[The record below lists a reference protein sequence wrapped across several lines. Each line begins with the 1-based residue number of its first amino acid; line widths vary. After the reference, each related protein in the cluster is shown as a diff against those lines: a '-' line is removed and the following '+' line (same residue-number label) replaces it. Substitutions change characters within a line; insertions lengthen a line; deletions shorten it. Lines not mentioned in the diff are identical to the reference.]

1 MRIPA
6 PAGFPGLEDLLGTTS
21 DDSKD
26 RCASLLRALTD
37 LYLQRPVHTLE
48 DDHYYTELAL
58 RLIDS
63 ADVSERATLAARLAA
78 CPSAPLPVL
87 KRLAR
92 DTIEVAGPIL
102 QHLPHLRTAEF
113 ESPTAADTR
122 AHWQIIAS
130 GLQRTQ
136 PAARRS
142 HHAHQVG
149 PSELSELFYR
159 ATAPERRLILINLEY
174 ALFIPTPSFPSIVRT
189 DIWRLEAAALHK
201 AETLTRE
208 LERLSGVSQ
217 SQARRIINDELGE
230 PIVITAKAIN
240 LPKARLQRLLLVLS
254 SCLGQWA
261 DRLHELTELYEE
273 ISTEAARKLIGIWR
287 EAEHGEGGRPRY
299 APCHLMTRSRKAG
312 ERLSELPRVGPRTRY
327 KPWPGE

>member
-37 LYLQRPVHTLE
+37 LYLQRPVHALE

-122 AHWQIIAS
+122 APWQIIAS

-142 HHAHQVG
+142 HHAHPVG

-159 ATAPERRLILINLEY
+159 ATAPERRLC
-174 ALFIPTPSFPSIVRT
+174 PSSRGLDP
-189 DIWRLEAAALHK
+189 
-201 AETLTRE
+201 
-208 LERLSGVSQ
+208 ERDTSLGKESNSLLRQFRQRPDRGND
-217 SQARRIINDELGE
+217 ARRDPQLLGSRRRGRNAVPARGVPRFSSPE
-230 PIVITAKAIN
+230 PVVHRGT
-240 LPKARLQRLLLVLS
+240 
-254 SCLGQWA
+254 G
-261 DRLHELTELYEE
+261 
-273 ISTEAARKLIGIWR
+273 
-287 EAEHGEGGRPRY
+287 
-299 APCHLMTRSRKAG
+299 
-312 ERLSELPRVGPRTRY
+312 
-327 KPWPGE
+327 

>member
-122 AHWQIIAS
+122 AYWQIIAS

-142 HHAHQVG
+142 HHAHPVG
-149 PSELSELFYR
+149 C
-159 ATAPERRLILINLEY
+159 AGAP
-174 ALFIPTPSFPSIVRT
+174 ADP
-189 DIWRLEAAALHK
+189 D
-201 AETLTRE
+201 
-208 LERLSGVSQ
+208 Q
-217 SQARRIINDELGE
+217 SRICTVHPD
-230 PIVITAKAIN
+230 PIVS
-240 LPKARLQRLLLVLS
+240 V
-254 SCLGQWA
+254 
-261 DRLHELTELYEE
+261 DRT
-273 ISTEAARKLIGIWR
+273 
-287 EAEHGEGGRPRY
+287 HGYLASGGGR
-299 APCHLMTRSRKAG
+299 APQGGDAHT
-312 ERLSELPRVGPRTRY
+312 
-327 KPWPGE
+327 

>member
-48 DDHYYTELAL
+48 DDHDYTELAL

-78 CPSAPLPVL
+78 CPSALLPVL

-113 ESPTAADTR
+113 ESPTAAHTR

-136 PAARRS
+136 PAARIS
-142 HHAHQVG
+142 HHAM
-149 PSELSELFYR
+149 R
-159 ATAPERRLILINLEY
+159 ASLLA
-174 ALFIPTPSFPSIVRT
+174 S
-189 DIWRLEAAALHK
+189 
-201 AETLTRE
+201 AEDVVMQPL
-208 LERLSGVSQ
+208 LDGSSGDPAS
-217 SQARRIINDELGE
+217 
-230 PIVITAKAIN
+230 
-240 LPKARLQRLLLVLS
+240 
-254 SCLGQWA
+254 
-261 DRLHELTELYEE
+261 
-273 ISTEAARKLIGIWR
+273 
-287 EAEHGEGGRPRY
+287 
-299 APCHLMTRSRKAG
+299 
-312 ERLSELPRVGPRTRY
+312 
-327 KPWPGE
+327 